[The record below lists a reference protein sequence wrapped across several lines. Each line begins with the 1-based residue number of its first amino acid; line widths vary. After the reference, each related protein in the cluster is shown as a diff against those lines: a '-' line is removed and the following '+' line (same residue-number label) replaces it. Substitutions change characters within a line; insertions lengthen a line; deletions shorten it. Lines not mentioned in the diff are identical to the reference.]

1 MKTRAQQDM
10 DLAARLVQ
18 EVRSQ
23 DRETQ
28 QIYGGLCH
36 SFPVMV
42 RTCGL
47 CQALAFSQAKA
58 GDGQDA
64 REKAHRLLLQHVQK
78 VLALNGDVLP
88 AVREASASQYMLYTR
103 RVLSAWV
110 YFKRFAESILEVK
123 SAASA
128 EEG

>member
-78 VLALNGDVLP
+78 VLSLNGDVLQV
-88 AVREASASQYMLYTR
+88 VREASASQYMLYTR